1 MAAATA
7 VDAAYTVAQGHAITS
22 MTEKARAMLPAKIN
36 RNVAGVA
43 PIPILVSRMAKTSAF
58 FSTSVRIS
66 RVYSTILLI
75 WHK

>member
-43 PIPILVSRMAKTSAF
+43 PIPILVSRIAKTSAF
-58 FSTSVRIS
+58 FFLPLCDIQGLAPP
-66 RVYSTILLI
+66 YY
-75 WHK
+75 